1 MIDALQ
7 QFLPLAKQSRILED
21 LHLGKNETCIPF
33 GVLTLHRPAN
43 VDSLETLGILFGVV
57 ETLADKLPIIFPVHP
72 RTRQKLAALSNRY
85 HPRLRVISS
94 SFTFSAERA
103 WCLPTPVASRR
114 KRLLSVFHASPCEKI
129 PSVPF
134 SCVLPRRPGSQAS
147 PLLIN

>member
-57 ETLADKLPIIFPVHP
+57 ETVADKLPIIFPVHP

-85 HPRLRVISS
+85 HPRLRVIDPLGYLE
-94 SFTFSAERA
+94 FIH
-103 WCLPTPVASRR
+103 
-114 KRLLSVFHASPCEKI
+114 LLSSARL
-129 PSVPF
+129 
-134 SCVLPRRPGSQAS
+134 VLTDSGGIQEETTA
-147 PLLIN
+147 LG